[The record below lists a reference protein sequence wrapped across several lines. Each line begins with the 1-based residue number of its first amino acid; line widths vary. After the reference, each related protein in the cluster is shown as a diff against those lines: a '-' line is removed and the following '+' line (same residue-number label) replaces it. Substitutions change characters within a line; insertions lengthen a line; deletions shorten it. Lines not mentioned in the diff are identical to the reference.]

1 MPHHILL
8 TIDVEDWFQVKN
20 LKSAIPFESWP
31 TRELRVEKNTHRIL
45 DLLDEASL
53 ERSAISFQLSDE
65 ERITDNGEQ
74 PKDNV
79 LPQAER
85 SSSEAILQPPPRIH
99 ATFFVLGWL
108 AERLPHL
115 VREIKDRGHEVAS
128 HGYGHEL
135 CSQCSSD
142 DLKED
147 LAKSK
152 KLLED
157 IIGARVYGYRAP
169 SFSISDDILQLIAE
183 AGYQYDS
190 SYNSFTMHGRYGK
203 ISLNGSGRK
212 GIAYK
217 ISPGFYE
224 LPVSNLTLRKPLSSP
239 CPVKFFE
246 KDSEAN
252 LTGELSA
259 LSSEQS
265 RSSFVLPWGGG
276 AYFRL
281 IPGPLFRMGVREILR
296 RQQAYLFYMHPWEV
310 DPEQPRPEGTKAFA
324 RFKHYTNL
332 SRTEGK
338 LRSLLQK
345 FSECSFV
352 SCHEYLQ
359 PSQPKQLK

>member
-1 MPHHILL
+1 MPRHMLL
-8 TIDVEDWFQVKN
+8 TIDVEDWFQVEN

-31 TRELRVEKNTHRIL
+31 NRELRVEKNTHRIL

-53 ERSAISFQLSDE
+53 ERSAISFQLSEE

-85 SSSEAILQPPPRIH
+85 SSSEAILQPLPRIR

-108 AERLPHL
+108 AERLPNL
-115 VREIKDRGHEVAS
+115 VRGIQARGHEVAS

-135 CSQCSSD
+135 CSQCSTEY
-142 DLKED
+142 LKED
-147 LAKSK
+147 LVKSK

-169 SFSISDDILQLIAE
+169 SFSISGDILKMIAE
-183 AGYQYDS
+183 AGYLYDS
-190 SYNSFTMHGRYGK
+190 SYNSFAMHGRYGK

-217 ISPGFYE
+217 ISDSFCE
-224 LPVSNLTLRKPLSSP
+224 LPISNLILKKPFSSRLS
-239 CPVKFFE
+239 
-246 KDSEAN
+246 D
-252 LTGELSA
+252 

-281 IPGPLFRMGVREILR
+281 IPAVVFRMGVRAILR

-310 DPEQPRPEGTKAFA
+310 DPEQPRPEGTAA
-324 RFKHYTNL
+324 ISSFKHYTNL
-332 SRTEGK
+332 SRTEDR
-338 LRSLLQK
+338 LRRLLLE
-345 FSECSFV
+345 FGGCRFV
-352 SCHEYLQ
+352 SCYEYLQ
-359 PSQPKQLK
+359 PT